1 MQVTYLDMDT
11 YKRKSHFAYFTSL
24 AYPYVGTTVNV
35 DITELLEKRKTYQL
49 PFFFTVCYCIAKA
62 ANSVPEF
69 KQRIVDGGIVQFDN
83 CRTSHT
89 VAMED
94 GTYCYCTLDSNLPF
108 PAYIAYAVQE
118 QERAK
123 QQKTIQETKADTLDL
138 LFISTLPWVSY
149 TALVQPVPIPADSNP
164 RITWGKYFAQ
174 GDRVLLPVSVLCHHA
189 LVDGMHI
196 AAFYQSLDEQICRL
210 SEYSAEEAGCLQ

>member
-138 LFISTLPWVSY
+138 FFI
-149 TALVQPVPIPADSNP
+149 TAPANL
-164 RITWGKYFAQ
+164 RIC
-174 GDRVLLPVSVLCHHA
+174 V
-189 LVDGMHI
+189 
-196 AAFYQSLDEQICRL
+196 CRQAH
-210 SEYSAEEAGCLQ
+210 SSA